1 MELDL
6 KVKYGELLDLYAN
19 LLTDK
24 QVKQM
29 EEYMLYDLSL
39 TEIAQNN
46 NSSRQA
52 VYDAIQKT
60 MQSLDD
66 FEKKLHLLE
75 KKNKLISLISSLQ
88 VDIDKKRQLLDIL
101 NN

>member
-52 VYDAIQKT
+52 VYSAHFQNRTKRYTKT
-60 MQSLDD
+60 LYVRTSLKTSR
-66 FEKKLHLLE
+66 F
-75 KKNKLISLISSLQ
+75 
-88 VDIDKKRQLLDIL
+88 RR
-101 NN
+101 